1 MLLSEEEAK
10 IKAQLWYSENADFL
24 KEQEGTL
31 GRFLLCACVC
41 MRLACDLKT
50 LCSVKR
56 EKLAALEAA
65 KADKPKKVTTIVI
78 LVACIAIVS
87 CNFNNDGHVVRNTT
101 RGRPG

>member
-1 MLLSEEEAK
+1 MH
-10 IKAQLWYSENADFL
+10 I
-24 KEQEGTL
+24 
-31 GRFLLCACVC
+31 C